1 MARGATRA
9 VRVLRAS
16 TAGFCAGVRRA
27 IALAESAARTAGGA
41 RVFSDGPLIHNAGE
55 IKRLEALGVKAAPGG
70 AGENAPG
77 GAGDIVIIRAHGAAP
92 ERVEALEKA
101 GFRVVDATCPH
112 VKRIQDTV
120 RGAAQAGLAVWI
132 AGDANHAEVKALVA
146 WGSAGA
152 ARGGAGTARGGAGTI
167 VVGSGEE
174 ARNAPDP
181 GRPITL
187 VAQSSMDEAAFEEI
201 RAAAVARFGEKAVEA
216 HCTVCAA
223 ARERRA
229 EVEALARVCDAIV
242 VVGDRSSA
250 NSRRLAELAG
260 RLKPTQFV
268 ESAEEVDVGALRGAR
283 GSAGKAHQTVG
294 VTAGASVPEATIRAV
309 EEKICHTE
317 AQR

>member
-1 MARGATRA
+1 M
-9 VRVLRAS
+9 RVLRAS

-27 IALAESAARTAGGA
+27 IALAESAARNAGGA

-55 IKRLEALGVKAAPGG
+55 IKRLEALGVKAALEGTDGEAPGG

-120 RGAAQAGLAVWI
+120 RGAAQAGRAVWI

-152 ARGGAGTARGGAGTI
+152 ARGGAGAAQDGAGAI
-167 VVGSGEE
+167 VVRSGKEV
-174 ARNAPDP
+174 RHAPDP

-216 HCTVCAA
+216 HYTVCAA

-260 RLKPTQFV
+260 RLRPTQFV

-283 GSAGKAHQTVG
+283 GGAGKAHQTVG
-294 VTAGASVPEATIRAV
+294 ITAGASVPEATIRAV